1 METRTSSATVYSNS
15 NEQNGLQQMKILLVV
30 NSSPWGS
37 TLAVTALRFARA
49 AVAEGMTVAAV
60 FFREDG
66 VFHGSGSRA
75 TDAGTP
81 ALFEAWPEFAQSS
94 GAELLLCRSSGQRN
108 LAQSPSG
115 PFREAGLAEMIELMA
130 ASDRVVTW

>member
-1 METRTSSATVYSNS
+1 
-15 NEQNGLQQMKILLVV
+15 MKILLVV

-49 AVAEGMTVAAV
+49 AVAEGMTVTTV

-66 VFHGSGSRA
+66 VFHALGSRA

-81 ALFEAWPEFAQSS
+81 ALSEAWPEFARIH
-94 GAELLLCRSSGQRN
+94 GADLLVCRSSGQRN

-115 PFREAGLAEMIELMA
+115 SFREAGLAEMMERMA

>member
-49 AVAEGMTVAAV
+49 AYTAAV
-60 FFREDG
+60 
-66 VFHGSGSRA
+66 
-75 TDAGTP
+75 
-81 ALFEAWPEFAQSS
+81 
-94 GAELLLCRSSGQRN
+94 
-108 LAQSPSG
+108 
-115 PFREAGLAEMIELMA
+115 
-130 ASDRVVTW
+130 

>member
-1 METRTSSATVYSNS
+1 MN
-15 NEQNGLQQMKILLVV
+15 ILLVV

-49 AVAEGMTVAAV
+49 ALAEGMTVTAV
-60 FFREDG
+60 FFREEG
-66 VFHGSGSRA
+66 VFHAVGSRA

-81 ALFEAWPEFAQSS
+81 ALSEEWSEFARTS
-94 GAELLLCRSSGQRN
+94 GAELLVCRSSGQRN

-115 PFREAGLAEMIELMA
+115 SFREAGLAEMMERMA
-130 ASDRVVTW
+130 ANHRVVSW